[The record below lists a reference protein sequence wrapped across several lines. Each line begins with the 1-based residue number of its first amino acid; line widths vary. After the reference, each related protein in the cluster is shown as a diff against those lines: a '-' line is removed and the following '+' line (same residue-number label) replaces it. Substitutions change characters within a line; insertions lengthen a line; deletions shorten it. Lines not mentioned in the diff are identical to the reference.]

1 MRPIQAAY
9 PAARFRRTRRT
20 DALRRL
26 SQENTLSVNDL
37 IWPVFVRDG
46 TGVEEP
52 VASMPGV
59 LRRSVDNVVK
69 AAEQAVALGIP
80 AMCLFP
86 YTDPALKTAT
96 CEEAWNPD
104 NLTNRAIRAIKA
116 AVPDIAV
123 MTDVALDPYNSNGHD
138 GLVRD
143 GIVLNDETLE
153 ALVRM
158 ALVQADA
165 GADILGPSDM
175 MDGRIGAMRTALE
188 AAGHKDV
195 AILSYSAKYA
205 SAFYGP
211 FRDAVGAS
219 GALKGDKKTY
229 QMNPANSDEA
239 LRLIERDLREGAD
252 MVMVKPGMPYLD
264 ICRRVKD
271 TFGVPTYAYQVSG
284 EYAMICGAA
293 DRGWI
298 DGEKAM
304 LESLIGFKRAGCDGI
319 LTYFAPRVAT
329 LLSCQV

>member
-1 MRPIQAAY
+1 MRPIQAPF

-26 SQENTLSVNDL
+26 TQENGLTVNDL
-37 IWPVFVRDG
+37 IWPIFIREG
-46 TGVEEP
+46 AGIREP
-52 VASMPGV
+52 IASMPGV
-59 LRRSVDNVVK
+59 FRLSLDQALI
-69 AAEQAVALGIP
+69 AAQEAAALGIP
-80 AMCLFP
+80 AICLFP
-86 YTDPALKTAT
+86 YTDPSVKTET
-96 CEEAWNPD
+96 CEEAWNPE
-104 NLTNRAIRAIKA
+104 NLTNRCIRAIKA
-116 AVPDIAV
+116 AVPDLAI
-123 MTDVALDPYNSNGHD
+123 MTDIALDPYNSNGHD

-143 GIVLNDETLE
+143 GVILNDETVE
-153 ALVRM
+153 ALVKM
-158 ALVQADA
+158 ALAQADS

-175 MDGRIGAMRTALE
+175 MDGRIAAIRQALE
-188 AAGHKDV
+188 GAGHKDV

-229 QMNPANSDEA
+229 QMDPGNSDEA

-284 EYAMICGAA
+284 EYAMIKGAA
-293 DRGWI
+293 ERGWI
-298 DGEKAM
+298 KGEAAM
-304 LESLIGFKRAGCDGI
+304 MESLLAFKRAGCDGI
-319 LTYFAPRVAT
+319 LTYFAPEVAR
-329 LLSCQV
+329 LLRS